1 MKNQYLKNPLR
12 SLLASLIAL
21 TVVFALPVK
30 TAGAAERKTIVV
42 LTNHNDDTL
51 ALFEEAFEKAQP
63 RYRIKL
69 VWLMP
74 PDAMKML
81 RREDSDTP
89 DVWWQA
95 APHNHLAD
103 LAKDDIMQPLGIAAE
118 GLPDVIGNVPLV
130 DDKGLY
136 RATQLTAFAFLIN
149 RQAIA
154 EQHLPWPADWTVLAQ
169 PEYAGKVAISDPAK
183 IRFGNTVLDV
193 ALQGYG
199 WDKGWAMLSAIAGNA
214 VLMPNGLTDEVS
226 SGRQPVALH
235 LDIVPNAE
243 QRYREP
249 PELVYPLHGGIVG
262 AGYIGI
268 LKRTKQIEGAR
279 AFVSFVLSDAGQR
292 LMTHTDL
299 PRLPVRPA
307 VYAGLG
313 KDQFNP
319 FAAQDAG
326 QFTFKLGDIGSTGTQ
341 SGRQTLLAPLFAA
354 LTADQPQLAKLWA
367 RLHKAEQQAKPEYS
381 SKVAAARH
389 ALEQVPLTEAQAD
402 SDEIKQAFR
411 PVKDKDGKNTQSE
424 AAKKYAADWVEV
436 YRKNQVQAAR
446 LLDEVGA

>member
-1 MKNQYLKNPLR
+1 MKTTFPNLSR
-12 SLLASLIAL
+12 HHFLAALVALAAVLILA
-21 TVVFALPVK
+21 VQPAN
-30 TAGAAERKTIVV
+30 AAERQTIVV

-103 LAKDDIMQPLGIAAE
+103 LAKENIMQPLGIAAD

-154 EQHLPWPADWTVLAQ
+154 EQHLPWPAEWTVLAQ
-169 PEYAGKVAISDPAK
+169 PEYAGKVAISDPSK

-214 VLMPNGLTDEVS
+214 VLMPKGLTDEVS

-249 PELVYPLHGGIVG
+249 LELVYPLHGGIVG

-268 LKRTKQIEGAR
+268 LKRTKQLEGAR
-279 AFVSFVLSDAGQR
+279 EFVSFVLSDAGQC

-307 VYAGLG
+307 VYAELG

-326 QFTFKLGDIGSTGTQ
+326 QFTFKLGNIGSTGTQ
-341 SGRQTLLAPLFAA
+341 SGRQTVLAPLFAA
-354 LTADQPQLAKLWA
+354 
-367 RLHKAEQQAKPEYS
+367 
-381 SKVAAARH
+381 
-389 ALEQVPLTEAQAD
+389 
-402 SDEIKQAFR
+402 
-411 PVKDKDGKNTQSE
+411 
-424 AAKKYAADWVEV
+424 
-436 YRKNQVQAAR
+436 
-446 LLDEVGA
+446 